1 MAFHEWRLAHA
12 GLTGSAELEQ
22 EGKKSEAVPLLGFF
36 EQYKIERY
44 CCRRIFLSLPE
55 PSPLFDDTFTP
66 STVAITSVHTDNAQ
80 KVLPHRFYVA
90 R

>member
-1 MAFHEWRLAHA
+1 MAFHEWRQAHA
-12 GLTGSAELEQ
+12 GLTGSTEPTQ
-22 EGKKSEAVPLLGFF
+22 EAKSEAVPLLGFF

-55 PSPLFDDTFTP
+55 PSPVFDDTFTP
-66 STVAITSVHTDNAQ
+66 STVTITSVHTDNAQ
-80 KVLPHRFYVA
+80 KVLPHRFYLA